1 MSIIIEA
8 RSVRRNDVADVPL
21 EASEEIIQQLA
32 ARGNVASTIEVIE
45 TMEEFSPQE
54 VADIYSGHCV
64 DDKD

>member
-1 MSIIIEA
+1 MSIKFG
-8 RSVRRNDVADVPL
+8 SLKVRRNDVADVPL

-32 ARGNVASTIEVIE
+32 SRGYVASTINVIE

-54 VADIYSGHCV
+54 VADIYSGHFV